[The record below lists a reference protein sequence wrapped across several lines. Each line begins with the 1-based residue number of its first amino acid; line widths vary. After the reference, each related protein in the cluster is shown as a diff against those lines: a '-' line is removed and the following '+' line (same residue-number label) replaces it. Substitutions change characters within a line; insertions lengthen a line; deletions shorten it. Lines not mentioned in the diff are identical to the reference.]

1 MMQESER
8 DLLIRMDEKM
18 DAVLQWQEKHIVVHT
33 DSETRLRS
41 VEGWKYKE
49 AGALGV
55 LTVLFN
61 VVVDWVTG
69 RPR

>member
-1 MMQESER
+1 MDDH

-18 DAVLQWQEKHIVVHT
+18 DTVLQWQEEHTVVHT
-33 DSETRLRS
+33 DSENRLRS

-61 VVVDWVTG
+61 VVVDWVLG
-69 RPR
+69 RTK